1 MGLIDHKYAW
11 SGSNNWDIRSMHMQF
26 ETMEIFSGL
35 DTKFIEN
42 LFEQYKSKSRLLD
55 SQEYLKKTNPIK
67 TFVLNWIKPLI

>member
-1 MGLIDHKYAW
+1 
-11 SGSNNWDIRSMHMQF
+11 MHMQF

-67 TFVLNWIKPLI
+67 TFVLNW